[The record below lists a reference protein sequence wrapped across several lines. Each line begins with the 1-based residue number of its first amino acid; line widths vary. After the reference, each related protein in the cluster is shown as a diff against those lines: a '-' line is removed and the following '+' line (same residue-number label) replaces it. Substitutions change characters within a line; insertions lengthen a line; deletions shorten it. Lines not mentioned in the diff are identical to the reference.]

1 MHGKCCPGMIVDL
14 GYYLSAAIALT
25 IVLIGVFFFVA
36 PYAAAEGFGVTVIR
50 DTHWDAYLS
59 VKAIRD
65 IGAGIFTAILIL
77 NRSSQLLGFFLL
89 AVTIVPLSD
98 ALIVLKH
105 GGTKTT
111 AFGIHGVTAGIIL
124 ITSGLLLFG

>member
-1 MHGKCCPGMIVDL
+1 MIVDL

-25 IVLIGVFFFVA
+25 IVLIGAHFFVA
-36 PYAAAEGFGVTVIR
+36 PYAAAEGFGVAVAPDAR
-50 DTHWDAYLS
+50 WDAYLS

-65 IGAGIFTAILIL
+65 IGAGVFTAILIL
-77 NRSSQLLGFFLL
+77 NRSTQVLGFFLL
-89 AVTIVPLSD
+89 AATLVPLTD

-105 GGTKTT
+105 GGTKAK
-111 AFGIHGVTAGIIL
+111 AFGIHGATAGIIL